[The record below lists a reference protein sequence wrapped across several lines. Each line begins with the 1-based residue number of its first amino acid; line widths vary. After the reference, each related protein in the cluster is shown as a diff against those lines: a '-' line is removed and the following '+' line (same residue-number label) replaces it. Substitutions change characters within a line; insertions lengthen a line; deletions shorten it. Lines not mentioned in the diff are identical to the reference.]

1 MDESFPFTGDGAG
14 AGAGAMGGV
23 STITPPS
30 FPSDGAPGIII
41 DGGACITIDGAGA
54 GADGAGLGAGAG
66 AGEGAGAGAG
76 AGAAQASN
84 AAASIIKVEIINNLF
99 IKPSWLLYSTYKTK
113 LSAKSYYLW
122 EAPQLTAA

>member
-1 MDESFPFTGDGAG
+1 MDVSFPFTGDGAG

-30 FPSDGAPGIII
+30 FPSDGIPG
-41 DGGACITIDGAGA
+41 ITIDGAGGDAAGLGA
-54 GADGAGLGAGAG
+54 GAGAGAG